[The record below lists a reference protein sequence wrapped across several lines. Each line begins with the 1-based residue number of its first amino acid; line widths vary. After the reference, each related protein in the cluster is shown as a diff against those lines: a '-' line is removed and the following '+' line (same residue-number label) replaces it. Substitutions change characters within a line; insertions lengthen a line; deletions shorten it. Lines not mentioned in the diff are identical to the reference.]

1 MTLVLIF
8 GSLAILYVYPAIM
21 RFIVKPLKHKSMKID
36 LKRWLHLHPVPI
48 FLTSILLH
56 IGLWIIH
63 ILAVIKFIDYFN
75 EIVDMDLYENNS
87 LPTIHA
93 VVSFL
98 AIGCIYIVY
107 IIVAIIL
114 IYKRDFYSLLAISIT
129 VNILHIGCYFMPYM
143 LLAFIHNPLQ
153 TSFTYFTIAILIAC
167 IYLPVLSFW
176 VMCSLAAR
184 KEKMQF
190 LQGLKTLTSFM
201 ILSLI
206 VYIFITINYVLT
218 LGSFD
223 DFKALN
229 NLLLPLLIGLFSLFI
244 LRPAYKQCRKKLNH
258 KNEKDDKNDNRKEED
273 TLHDVHINAQSNDD
287 AHNETSM

>member
-1 MTLVLIF
+1 
-8 GSLAILYVYPAIM
+8 
-21 RFIVKPLKHKSMKID
+21 
-36 LKRWLHLHPVPI
+36 
-48 FLTSILLH
+48 
-56 IGLWIIH
+56 
-63 ILAVIKFIDYFN
+63 
-75 EIVDMDLYENNS
+75 
-87 LPTIHA
+87 
-93 VVSFL
+93 
-98 AIGCIYIVY
+98 
-107 IIVAIIL
+107 
-114 IYKRDFYSLLAISIT
+114 
-129 VNILHIGCYFMPYM
+129 MPYM

-223 DFKALN
+223 DFKALH
-229 NLLLPLLIGLFSLFI
+229 NLLLPLLIGLFSLFV
-244 LRPAYKQCRKKLNH
+244 LQPAYKHCRKKLNH
-258 KNEKDDKNDNRKEED
+258 KNVNRSEED
-273 TLHDVHINAQSNDD
+273 TLRDEHINVQSNDD
-287 AHNETSM
+287 AHNEASM